1 MSKKREEKTIC
12 CTCAAELESPD
23 SAPVL
28 SMGHYGMPRLIC
40 PKCEELI
47 NIAQTSRDPD
57 EAEAAMARLGAIVSD
72 TNKED
77 TCVHEAIEEIFAAA
91 SQRADAIRKGEY
103 DFALDEAEEAGFDEI
118 PEELLETEEDRAL
131 DKRDE
136 EREKKFN
143 KVFNWVTGIVF
154 AAAAILII
162 VKIITSFLS

>member
-77 TCVHEAIEEIFAAA
+77 TCVHEAIEQIFAAA

-103 DFALDEAEEAGFDEI
+103 DFALDETEEAGFDEI
-118 PEELLETEEDRAL
+118 PEELLETEEDKQKTEHEAEINR
-131 DKRDE
+131 
-136 EREKKFN
+136 KFN
-143 KVFNWVTGIVF
+143 KIMDFVTVGVF
-154 AAAAILII
+154 AAAVIAFIIFLI
-162 VKIITSFLS
+162 KR